1 MGGGPTTR
9 TETPRRIPAP
19 ASDGLAAGDGLAAPN
34 GNPEPAF
41 CELKQEI
48 EFEANAEVAPS
59 PGLRVRLAP
68 QHLPLVV
75 AGEVPVGFVIEP
87 DATAM
92 RHCIEEGFRMTG
104 TVRTFDSAS
113 QRGKLTI
120 SGTEGGG

>member
-19 ASDGLAAGDGLAAPN
+19 ASDGQPAGDGLAAPN
-34 GNPEPAF
+34 GKPEPNF

-48 EFEANAEVAPS
+48 DFEANADAAPS

-68 QHLPLVV
+68 QHLPLVM
-75 AGEVPVGFVIEP
+75 AGGESIGFVTEP

-92 RHCIEEGFRMTG
+92 RHCIEEGFQMAG
-104 TVRTFDSAS
+104 SVRAFDPAS
-113 QRGKLTI
+113 RRGKLTI
-120 SGTEGGG
+120 SGTDVGG